1 MSHKVLV
8 VEDNM
13 IAQRI
18 ASFII
23 KSCGDEPV
31 VITSGIEAI
40 RLAKTQAFDLIIL
53 DIALPDVD
61 GFTIKETLRGQGI
74 ETPIVGLTA
83 YSEIC
88 EDAIFV
94 KPLTRKLYRNML
106 CNANA

>member
-1 MSHKVLV
+1 MRNKVLV

-31 VITSGIEAI
+31 VTTSGLEAI
-40 RLAKTQAFDLIIL
+40 QLAKSELFDLIIL

-61 GFTIKETLRGQGI
+61 GFTIKETLRDNDI
-74 ETPIVGLTA
+74 NTPIVGLTA
-83 YSEIC
+83 YSDIC
-88 EDAIFV
+88 EDAIFI
-94 KPLTRKLYRNML
+94 KPLTRKLYKNML
-106 CNANA
+106 CLGVS